1 MSKSL
6 MKLRL
11 QKNIINRQ
19 IQKENYE
26 LRMQLQSL
34 EEEKQKLQDRLI
46 CHEEFH
52 RGIFHELE
60 RKLQTKDQV
69 LAPSTSIHEDWQV
82 ENVKSPMQE
91 KLSPSKGMIEK
102 DDSSYYS
109 FPHQDGECSRMVE
122 ARRTSDEE
130 VLHKKLVLPSSPEK
144 GNMCKTSPERCAF

>member
-1 MSKSL
+1 

-11 QKNIINRQ
+11 QKNINRQ

-60 RKLQTKDQV
+60 RKLQTKDQI
-69 LAPSTSIHEDWQV
+69 LAPFHEVGQV
-82 ENVKSPMQE
+82 ENEKSPMQE

-102 DDSSYYS
+102 DDSSYS
-109 FPHQDGECSRMVE
+109 SSPRQDGECSRM
-122 ARRTSDEE
+122 D
-130 VLHKKLVLPSSPEK
+130 
-144 GNMCKTSPERCAF
+144 